1 MHNCGCIICYV
12 ESAPVEFS
20 ADQKMETAFAKLLK
34 QFVRE
39 FNRPPPNGPSLG
51 EVKVLCINYC
61 QCWGRYFE
69 KVTSYILLVTF
80 RKSNSLHIT
89 DYFQEKVTC
98 YSYILL

>member
-1 MHNCGCIICYV
+1 MIHPIPTDG
-12 ESAPVEFS
+12 
-20 ADQKMETAFAKLLK
+20 
-34 QFVRE
+34 
-39 FNRPPPNGPSLG
+39 
-51 EVKVLCINYC
+51 

-89 DYFQEKVTC
+89 DYFQEKVTR